1 MSLVPC
7 PACTRPLSAA
17 AVSCPACGHPMQV
30 AGGPYAAQG
39 TGSSKNWT
47 KIAGIAGATW
57 AVTDVVRMVVAVVF
71 FLGLFG
77 YLATR

>member
-7 PACTRPLSAA
+7 PACTRPLSPA

-30 AGGPYAAQG
+30 ASGPYAAQR
-39 TGSSKNWT
+39 TGGSANWT
-47 KIAGIAGATW
+47 KIAGIAGATSV
-57 AVTDVVRMVVAVVF
+57 ATIVARMVVAVV
-71 FLGLFG
+71 LIVGLFW